1 MGTADRLV
9 AAGRFAAVWA
19 VRHQPLPAAG
29 AAALPGGRS
38 CCSAGSLAHDAR
50 GCIAA
55 TCRSGPPGIEA
66 VKQVTEKGHS
76 VAEVAARAGIGVNTV
91 SNLEAGRNVSFENL
105 IRVAMV
111 LGRLQELEELFKP
124 HLNSVDDILRY
135 ESNTA
140 RQRIKSK

>member
-1 MGTADRLV
+1 MSSKRYPEE
-9 AAGRFAAVWA
+9 FK
-19 VRHQPLPAAG
+19 
-29 AAALPGGRS
+29 
-38 CCSAGSLAHDAR
+38 
-50 GCIAA
+50 
-55 TCRSGPPGIEA
+55 IEA

-105 IRVAMV
+105 VRVAMV

-124 HLNSVDDILRY
+124 NLNSVDDILRY

-140 RQRIKSK
+140 RQRIKRK